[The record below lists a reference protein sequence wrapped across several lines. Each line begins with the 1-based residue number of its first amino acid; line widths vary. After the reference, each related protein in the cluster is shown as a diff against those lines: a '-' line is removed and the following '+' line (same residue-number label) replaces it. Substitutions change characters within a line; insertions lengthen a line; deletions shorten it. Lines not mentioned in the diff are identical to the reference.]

1 MNLKFSIQSA
11 GDIITNSSTEVYTV
25 WDRERTEKTIKDMVN
40 SILALGQADL
50 CFDDIFTIEIH
61 WKDEDNWKNYNF
73 DSKEEFIKELEENN
87 GWIDRR
93 DKGIS
98 NWFVVKTK
106 EEAEK
111 YLDIKKISE
120 IINNINTLF
129 SSDYYD
135 N

>member
-40 SILALGQADL
+40 SILDLGQADL
-50 CFDDIFTIEIH
+50 CFDDLFTIEIH
-61 WKDEDNWKNYNF
+61 WKDEDNWKDYNF
-73 DSKEEFIKELEENN
+73 DSKEEFIKELEKNN

-98 NWFVVKTK
+98 NWFVVETK

-135 N
+135 H

>member
-50 CFDDIFTIEIH
+50 RFDDLFTIEIH

-73 DSKEEFIKELEENN
+73 ESKEEFIKELEENN
-87 GWIDRR
+87 GWIDSR

-98 NWFVVKTK
+98 NWFVVETK

-135 N
+135 H

>member
-1 MNLKFSIQSA
+1 MTTKIKIQSIS
-11 GDIITNSSTEVYTV
+11 DVITNSSTEIYTV
-25 WDRERTEKTIKDMVN
+25 WDRNKIEKTIKDMVN
-40 SILALGQADL
+40 SILTLGQADL
-50 CFDDIFTIEIH
+50 CFDDLFTIEIH

>member
-40 SILALGQADL
+40 SILDLGQADL
-50 CFDDIFTIEIH
+50 CFDDLFTIKFH
-61 WKDEDNWKNYNF
+61 WKLEDQYDLYNF

-93 DKGIS
+93 DEGIS
-98 NWFVVKTK
+98 NRFVVETK

-135 N
+135 H

>member
-50 CFDDIFTIEIH
+50 CFDDLFTINFH
-61 WKDEDNWKNYNF
+61 WELEDQYKLYNF

-87 GWIDRR
+87 GWIDRK
-93 DKGIS
+93 DEGIS
-98 NWFVVKTK
+98 KRFVVETK

-135 N
+135 H